1 MKYKLL
7 IIPIITLAMLLTSCG
22 TESSADTSELNSFT
36 EISDTEEKQ
45 AALLSET
52 PDGGQEYI
60 DSFIFFG
67 ESTTY
72 HLKSRGVLSGGRD
85 TTQVWAPK
93 SGTVNLDTTV
103 KTLKIVYP
111 ETGEEITV
119 GEAVRRKK
127 PKYILL
133 TFGLNGAVQKV
144 NAGEEYFRSCYLSL
158 INEIRSNSPDTAI
171 ILQSC
176 FPIAEDMDMSSYS
189 VDAKTLMK
197 YITLINSWTLE
208 IANDE
213 NLGYLNTC
221 EALTNARGYLYTE
234 YDSGDGYHLTTQA
247 YLKILEYI
255 RTHQHTEDI

>member
-1 MKYKLL
+1 
-7 IIPIITLAMLLTSCG
+7 MLFTSCG
-22 TESSADTSELNSFT
+22 TENAADTSVPTVEATVT
-36 EISDTEEKQ
+36 ETEERQ

-93 SGTVNLDTTV
+93 NGTVNLDTTV
-103 KTLKIVYP
+103 TTLKIVYP

-127 PKYILL
+127 PKYMLL

-144 NAGEEYFRSCYLSL
+144 RAGEEYFRTCYLVL
-158 INEIRSNSPDTAI
+158 IDEIRRNSPETTVL
-171 ILQSC
+171 LQSC
-176 FPIAEDMDMSSYS
+176 FPVALDMNMSGYS
-189 VDAKTLMK
+189 VDVKTLNE
-197 YITLINSWTLE
+197 YITLINSWTLRLAADTE
-208 IANDE
+208 
-213 NLGYLNTC
+213 LGYLNTT
-221 EALTNARGYLYTE
+221 EVLADEHGYLYPE
-234 YDSGDGYHLTTQA
+234 YDAGDGYHLTTEA

-255 RTHQHTEDI
+255 RTHKHTEGI